1 VPESKEQS
9 RGILE
14 KVGPVLL
21 CLDLPDK
28 VRGESEIHPSLYK
41 LLIHLAHEPNLS

>member
-1 VPESKEQS
+1 MPESEEQS
-9 RGILE
+9 GGILE

-21 CLDLPDK
+21 GLDLPDA

-41 LLIHLAHEPNLS
+41 VLIRLAHKPNLC